1 MALSASTP
9 PRFEVARGFARRT
22 ISLIAGVA
30 MFAGAALASN
40 AAQAQS
46 NAAVAVPSA
55 NLNQRAGPGTQYPP
69 LQVIPRGASV
79 TLYGC
84 ISGLSWCEGS
94 YRGIRGWL
102 SANYLSIWHQGR
114 YWTPAQ
120 YAGSVRFP
128 ILTFNI
134 AIYWDR
140 YYSDRPFYADRDRW
154 ISGRG
159 QSGSVQVGFFYD
171 RLAPHG
177 RWVNID
183 GKYVWCPTVGRDWRP
198 YTDGRWVYT
207 SRGWTWISN
216 EHFGWATYHYGR
228 WGYSHRV
235 GWFWVPGTRW
245 APAWVSWRR
254 SGDHI
259 AWAPLPPDPN
269 DSFSFGVSHGPIPDY
284 YWQPVQANLFLSI
297 NLTVNI
303 IRDED
308 EKEAVIASTEEV
320 GTVTEQDDVVVNE
333 AIEPEFVEEV
343 TQEEVTP
350 VEVALT
356 TDPEQA
362 GEVEGDTIQI
372 YQPPVEESVST
383 EPPEVTPIEVVE
395 ADSQTAGQAP
405 ADEPDTEDQVPPPPP
420 ADEPPPPSDAPPMAD
435 AEVAVEAD
443 AAATAETTTE
453 PVDAGEIVCPEGT
466 TLENGECVLAEA
478 PPPPPPVEEMPAEG
492 AVPPAATEEPP
503 PPPPADEPPAAMEEP
518 PAATEQPPAAM
529 EEPPAPPAATEEPP
543 PPAVTEEPPP
553 PPPPERSRLPLRP
566 QRNLLRRLRRK
577 SHRRHRRL
585 LRSHRHRLRSLRHRP
600 R

>member
-1 MALSASTP
+1 MLA
-9 PRFEVARGFARRT
+9 V
-22 ISLIAGVA
+22 
-30 MFAGAALASN
+30 AALASN
-40 AAQAQS
+40 PAQAQS

-94 YRGIRGWL
+94 YRGLRGWL
-102 SANYLSIWHQGR
+102 SARYLNIWHQGQ
-114 YWTPAQ
+114 YWTLPQ

-128 ILTFNI
+128 TLTFNI

-140 YYSDRPFYADRDRW
+140 YYSDRPFYADRDRF
-154 ISGRG
+154 ISGG
-159 QSGSVQVGFFYD
+159 GSSGSVQVNFFYD
-171 RLAPHG
+171 KLAPDG
-177 RWVNID
+177 RWINID
-183 GKYVWCPTVGRDWRP
+183 GKYVWCPNVGRDWRP

-207 SRGWTWISN
+207 RRGWTWISN
-216 EHFGWATYHYGR
+216 ERFGWATYHYGR

-259 AWAPLPPDPN
+259 AWAPLPPDP
-269 DSFSFGVSHGPIPDY
+269 DDPFSYGVSNRPIPPY

-303 IRDED
+303 IKDED
-308 EKEAVIASTEEV
+308 EKEAIIASTEEI
-320 GTVTEQDDVVVNE
+320 GTVGEQDEVVVNPGVD
-333 AIEPEFVEEV
+333 PEFVEEV

-362 GEVEGDTIQI
+362 GQTEGDTIEI
-372 YQPPVEESVST
+372 YQPPVEESVAT
-383 EPPEVTPIEVVE
+383 EPVEVTPIEVVE

-405 ADEPDTEDQVPPPPP
+405 ADEPETVEDVPPPPP

-435 AEVAVEAD
+435 VEAD
-443 AAATAETTTE
+443 AEADTAATAETTTE

-466 TLENGECVLAEA
+466 TLQDGECVLAEA
-478 PPPPPPVEEMPAEG
+478 PPPPPPAEG
-492 AVPPAATEEPP
+492 MPPPADDSATQGETAPPATDGSETPPPPADEPP
-503 PPPPADEPPAAMEEP
+503 PPPPADEPP
-518 PAATEQPPAAM
+518 
-529 EEPPAPPAATEEPP
+529 PP
-543 PPAVTEEPPP
+543 PPADEPPP
-553 PPPPERSRLPLRP
+553 PPPADEPPPPPAADEPPPTDAPVECPEGYVLQPDGTCALPP
-566 QRNLLRRLRRK
+566 EQ
-577 SHRRHRRL
+577 
-585 LRSHRHRLRSLRHRP
+585 
-600 R
+600 